1 MIADTL
7 RKIERELDS
16 LALDASDEHPVDP
29 FALKIIARRIAAQA
43 EMMEEGIDQP

>member
-29 FALKIIARRIAAQA
+29 HALRIIARKIAAQA
-43 EMMEEGIDQP
+43 EMMEQGLEPV